1 MDNVEL
7 TFTDDALS
15 AIAREAIQHKTG
27 ARGLR
32 TVLEDSLLEVM
43 YDIPSRGDVRKC
55 VVSAET
61 ITNRQRP
68 LLVTRSGQP
77 VDDDGEKD
85 LEEAAAS

>member
-1 MDNVEL
+1 
-7 TFTDDALS
+7 
-15 AIAREAIQHKTG
+15 
-27 ARGLR
+27 
-32 TVLEDSLLEVM
+32 M